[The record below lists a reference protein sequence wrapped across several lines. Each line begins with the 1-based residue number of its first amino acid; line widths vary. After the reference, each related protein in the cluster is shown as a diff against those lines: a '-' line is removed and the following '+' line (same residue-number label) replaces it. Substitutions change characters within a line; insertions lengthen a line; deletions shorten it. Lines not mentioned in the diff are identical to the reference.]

1 MKMKRQEE
9 NEQQESQADKPQTTA
24 LIPQVGREHEAETN
38 ERVPC
43 CQGRISGFTLCPP
56 GSDYPWQRLVNLPQS
71 DRIMSLLGDWA

>member
-1 MKMKRQEE
+1 MKMKRQEEE

-43 CQGRISGFTLCPP
+43 CQGRISAFTLCPAR
-56 GSDYPWQRLVNLPQS
+56 QRLPLAAIGEFTAK
-71 DRIMSLLGDWA
+71 R